1 MPQLILLRH
10 AKSAWPEGVE
20 DFARPLAPR
29 GRQAAELI
37 GKFMAERGI
46 LPIKT
51 LVSPAKRTTETAQ
64 IVASHVA
71 LDGFRF
77 EPSIYE
83 ARYETLLGLIHA
95 CAPLESPL
103 MLIGHNPGIAEL
115 ANRLADPDI
124 SEPDALERLRMK
136 VPTAAL
142 IVLETD
148 GAHFASFTPGS
159 ARLMR
164 YITPKRIG
172 GVDED

>member
-10 AKSAWPEGVE
+10 AKSAWPAGIA
-20 DFARPLAPR
+20 DFDRPLAPR
-29 GRQAAELI
+29 GNEAADRI

-46 LPIKT
+46 LPSKV
-51 LVSPAKRTTETAQ
+51 LVSPARRTKETAQ
-64 IVASHVA
+64 IVSAHVA
-71 LDGFRF
+71 LEGLSF
-77 EPSIYE
+77 EPHIYE
-83 ARYETLLGLIHA
+83 ARPEALLSLIHA
-95 CAPLESPL
+95 RTAVETPL

-115 ANRLADPDI
+115 ALTLADPDI
-124 SEPDALERLRMK
+124 SEPDALERLSMK

-148 GAHFASFTPGS
+148 GAHFSSFVYGK

-164 YITPKRIG
+164 FVTPKLIG